1 LQRCRTE
8 MQDIK
13 RNYPTS
19 SKAPGTPAGLGGHL
33 LLFPGIRDS
42 LET

>member
-1 LQRCRTE
+1 

-13 RNYPTS
+13 RNYPKS
-19 SKAPGTPAGLGGHL
+19 SKAAGDPAGLGGHL

-42 LET
+42 LQT